1 MPPRFAATIA
11 IALSIASPLH
21 AGPRCTA
28 LADQTI
34 ADAGSVTAQAA
45 GGACRLEGVL
55 RPVPGSRIGYRLWL
69 PEAERWTGRLQM
81 LGNGGYSS
89 DMPLAA
95 MEAALARGSAVVATD
110 TGHTGDD
117 PAFAR
122 DAPQAIVDWGWRA
135 VHLTVVVAKALTTRF
150 YGRPPTHSYF
160 DGCST
165 GGHQAMMEAQRFPA
179 DFDGIVAGAPGANR
193 VRLNAAFLW
202 QYLANHRAGDDATP
216 ILDAADLTLLHRHA
230 LSVCRSAGN
239 AADRWLVAPLSCQPD
254 PQALQC
260 KPGKTFDCLSREKI
274 AAARRL
280 YAGARDP
287 TTGKQLTFPYL
298 PGSETGWSNYWAD
311 PRQPN
316 QPARLG
322 FWRWWAFTPDWTWR
336 NADIGTTITR
346 AQERLSSLIDATNP
360 DLSAFRNRG
369 GKLLQYH
376 GLADPVVSPLDTLHY
391 RAAVQRQLGSNG
403 RVLAGWYRLFLIPGM
418 GHCGGS
424 RAPTDLETPIE
435 SWVEDGKPPNRLPR

>member
-11 IALSIASPLH
+11 IALSIAS
-21 AGPRCTA
+21 RCTRGRAA
-28 LADQTI
+28 LRLPTKQSQTRQRNR
-34 ADAGSVTAQAA
+34 ASGGRGLPVRRCAAPGAGLPNWLSPVAA
-45 GGACRLEGVL
+45 GGRALDRTASDARQRRLFLRHAACR
-55 RPVPGSRIGYRLWL
+55 
-69 PEAERWTGRLQM
+69 
-81 LGNGGYSS
+81 NGGR
-89 DMPLAA
+89 ACA
-95 MEAALARGSAVVATD
+95 WQRGGRDRHRPHRRRS
-110 TGHTGDD
+110 
-117 PAFAR
+117 AFAR

-135 VHLTVVVAKALTTRF
+135 VHLTVVAAKALTTRF

-280 YAGARDP
+280 YGAHAIPRPESSSPSLPPWQRNRLEQLLGRSTP
-287 TTGKQLTFPYL
+287 TQSACAARVFGGGGHSHLTGRGGMPTSAPYHPRSGTPVLVDRRHQSRPQRL
-298 PGSETGWSNYWAD
+298 PKSGGGSCCNTTASPTQSCHRSTRCTIARQSSDNSAPMVCPRRLVPAILD
-311 PRQPN
+311 PR
-316 QPARLG
+316 
-322 FWRWWAFTPDWTWR
+322 
-336 NADIGTTITR
+336 
-346 AQERLSSLIDATNP
+346 
-360 DLSAFRNRG
+360 
-369 GKLLQYH
+369 H
-376 GLADPVVSPLDTLHY
+376 GPL
-391 RAAVQRQLGSNG
+391 RR
-403 RVLAGWYRLFLIPGM
+403 
-418 GHCGGS
+418 
-424 RAPTDLETPIE
+424 
-435 SWVEDGKPPNRLPR
+435 